1 MAKLRAIIVADIEV
15 SDLETAL
22 EFENILKGYA
32 EKIKTHADPDANV
45 IKGDDLMIDKVQAM
59 IPMQERRGST
69 GDLDK
74 IVFRG
79 HRPIKK

>member
-1 MAKLRAIIVADIEV
+1 
-15 SDLETAL
+15 
-22 EFENILKGYA
+22 
-32 EKIKTHADPDANV
+32 
-45 IKGDDLMIDKVQAM
+45 MIDKIQAM

>member
-1 MAKLRAIIVADIEV
+1 MAKLRAIIVADVEV

-32 EKIKTHADPDANV
+32 EKIKNHADPDANV
-45 IKGDDLMIDKVQAM
+45 WRGDDLMIEKVQAM

-79 HRPIKK
+79 HLKKQ

>member
-1 MAKLRAIIVADIEV
+1 MAKLRAVIVADIEV

-32 EKIKTHADPDANV
+32 EKIKSHADPDASV
-45 IKGDDLMIDKVQAM
+45 LGGDNLMIENVQAM
-59 IPMQERRGST
+59 IPMQDRRGST
-69 GDLDK
+69 GRLDQ

-79 HRPIKK
+79 SRA

>member
-1 MAKLRAIIVADIEV
+1 MAKLRAVIVADIEV

-32 EKIKTHADPDANV
+32 EKIKSHADPDASV
-45 IKGDDLMIDKVQAM
+45 LRGDNLMIENVQAM
-59 IPMQERRGST
+59 IPMQDRRGST
-69 GDLDK
+69 GRLDQ

-79 HRPIKK
+79 SRA

>member
-32 EKIKTHADPDANV
+32 EKIKNHADPDASV
-45 IKGDDLMIDKVQAM
+45 FRGDNLMIEKVQAM

-79 HRPIKK
+79 HLKKQ

>member
-32 EKIKTHADPDANV
+32 EKIKNHADPDANL
-45 IKGDDLMIDKVQAM
+45 IRGDDLMIEKVQAM

-79 HRPIKK
+79 HLKKQ